1 MAFWDAPLR
10 AVQGFFGGNNQKK
23 KKDDEQQVRTAV
35 SAPVVKNPNTPT
47 NGLAVKQPKNNFTSG
62 AVALT
67 LPGQKPNDDD
77 PLRQLGIKPTVSPYK
92 PPTPKVSPQQQ
103 ELDRLTQQNLPKAR
117 KQTESGQNWFDKG
130 VDFFTHDND
139 KIARQNARNS
149 AASQYQEQHGWNK
162 DPEVMKFMGN
172 TRDLGQK
179 TSQEI
184 QHRSDTIDKTLR
196 KSSEI
201 PVVSDFVTMGSSGA
215 NLIYKGLGD
224 EGLARD
230 AHDNWT
236 KTTLGMSDAEI
247 GRLPKDQQDRLRKL
261 QMGLS
266 VASPVMSALDIA
278 SLGEAGAAV
287 GGLKTAATTGGKQAV
302 IQSGKQIAKSTGKNA
317 LIAGVS
323 APVVAAPIENYI
335 NNGNALDF
343 HGYDVKNIP
352 RQAATAALWSTLLP
366 GGARGKDAESVDIGA
381 DAKTVAIKDGL
392 TQAAEEARLANAEA
406 GAVGRGRKIEVQQ
419 PRDIPVGGEDVPGV
433 DIPVANNSPVREG
446 TPIREVGGD
455 TPGVNQVSIPTA
467 DEVAAARF
475 AEQPTA
481 RPDTSIEGINAPS
494 RVITKADKNE
504 AQMTLDD
511 ALQTGKIDE
520 AQHQQLTQDLTKIIA
535 QDETPAKGNPI
546 NVQEVKSIPVE
557 DQTVVPTDAGVP
569 GSVRASNAV
578 DPNAIRTK
586 AAANAPVT
594 PARATVT
601 PETQA
606 ILDNPKRFSKTQ
618 VAAARNQL
626 KLAKAYAKTQEGMA
640 EQMSRIETA
649 SPAAQSGEG
658 FVPTGEFA
666 KGQNGNAYQK
676 TNRQAEMQ
684 QAVNETANMSPA
696 DVIKTA
702 QENAST
708 NGAYNRRDIRNI
720 AAMFETK
727 RLERGTPEYE
737 AARQILKEDG
747 TNWGQTGA
755 LRNYTIRRTASAD
768 ELTSRFESKIYR
780 LAEDPSKI
788 DSRLFDQ
795 IDQAE
800 SNYTASRD
808 AALQAYNRFTEA
820 PTKENTKAY
829 HAAQDAADKADRDV
843 KMTEY
848 KVAQKALKGNKD
860 VAQARELEKMAQ
872 TADMYQMD
880 SVDASM
886 LSGTG
891 TFVRNLVNAAVGSTE
906 EKLFGKIG
914 ARLASLTPKARKN
927 EISVGGGTGMR
938 GLREGAG
945 NIVDASKA
953 RAGEAGMNPLEH
965 IKNWATT
972 GNQLGDALIDTQTK
986 NNVAD
991 HYTQMLKSQGYKGA
1005 ELKNRASV
1013 MARQDPDNVTHT
1025 YQTAARV
1032 AAGLG
1037 SGITRNNKIETTVK
1051 NIISDAISGG
1061 KPNRVSEGT
1070 AKLVTRMTLG
1080 FPTAIGRSLAEG
1092 GKRFTLGAPTFIKA
1106 MRESDPQT
1114 RAILVKEG
1122 IKQAGTGGLVI
1133 PPLFYAM
1140 GASGAIT
1147 GAYPDD
1153 PAERERWQREGI
1165 TENSVNIDG
1174 NYYQLPSYL
1183 GAWAMPGL
1191 FYASLGRNDGDFSK
1205 AAADTAKIV
1214 PSLLP
1219 TDQMGNWQDMISGRT
1234 DPAKFFTQTA
1244 ASATRAATPGGALL
1258 GELAKMFDPTQ
1269 NDTNSGTAIENFV
1282 SKVKNGIPGAAN
1294 TLPDK
1299 TDAAGNTLHNPDPL
1313 AIGLGA
1319 SSTTQEAGVQ
1329 RTGEMNDEANS
1340 ALQDMADN
1348 GAFSDPNLK
1357 AIITD
1362 DKMKK
1367 LYSDIMAGKQV
1378 NPDDVK
1384 KIQEAM
1390 VKGVTASDDTAYL
1403 EKEQYDTN
1411 LTALNLKRQ
1420 LMANDPTTK
1429 PSDLKKMDIQ
1439 IARGKVFRDGEVPY
1453 GDIQMYEST
1462 NLSDWRAMGD
1472 PEDDAYDLETYNKL
1486 WAIDE
1491 ALSKVGGSYK
1501 EGHPDKQKFSV
1512 KEAGKGRKG
1521 GSASTL
1527 SSDFGKLSEMV
1538 GTPKVQQYDSID
1550 QRSGAVPIINVQR
1563 PNIVHKVGFSG

>member
-1 MAFWDAPLR
+1 MALWDAPLN
-10 AVQGFFGGNNQKK
+10 AVRSFFGGNNQKK
-23 KKDDEQQVRTAV
+23 KKDEEQQVKRVV
-35 SAPVVKNPNTPT
+35 SAPVPKNPNTPN
-47 NGLAVKQPKNNFTSG
+47 NGINLKQPKNAFNSG

-67 LPGQKPNDDD
+67 LPGS
-77 PLRQLGIKPTVSPYK
+77 KPTGIPLSPSVTSAPK
-92 PPTPKVSPQQQ
+92 PQTPRSI
-103 ELDRLTQQNLPKAR
+103 EEDLNAR
-117 KQTESGQNWFDKG
+117 TEKNYADSLKQTEQGQGWFDKG
-130 VDFFTHDND
+130 VNFFTKDNER
-139 KIARQNARNS
+139 IARQNARNR
-149 AASQYQEQHGWNK
+149 AVSQYQEEHNYNPADKPAVTQ
-162 DPEVMKFMGN
+162 FIGN
-172 TRDLGQK
+172 TRNMGEE
-179 TSQEI
+179 TSKRI
-184 QHRSDTIDKTLR
+184 QGRMNTIDKTLR
-196 KSSEI
+196 KTSEI

-215 NLIYKGLGD
+215 NLIYKHLGD

-236 KTTLGMSDAEI
+236 KTTLGMSDAEVAQ
-247 GRLPKDQQDRLRKL
+247 LPKEQQDRLRKL

-278 SLGEAGAAV
+278 SLGEAGAAI
-287 GGLKTAATTGGKQAV
+287 GGLKSAAATGGKQAV
-302 IQSGKQIAKSTGKNA
+302 VQSGKQVLKSTGKNA
-317 LIAGVS
+317 VIAGVS

-352 RQAATAALWSTLLP
+352 RQAGTAALWSLLLP
-366 GGARGKDAESVDIGA
+366 GAARGKDAESVDIGA
-381 DAKTVAIKDGL
+381 DAKTVALRDGL
-392 TQAAEEARLANAEA
+392 EQAAEEARLANTEA
-406 GAVGRGRKIEVQQ
+406 QNVGRGRRIEVKQ

-433 DIPVANNSPVREG
+433 DIPVANNNPSREG
-446 TPIREVGGD
+446 TPIREVSGD
-455 TPGVNQVSIPTA
+455 TPGVNQVRVPTA
-467 DEVAAARF
+467 DEVAAGRF
-475 AEQPTA
+475 ADQPVA
-481 RPDTSIEGINAPS
+481 RPDSSIEGINSPS
-494 RVITKADKNE
+494 RVITKADK
-504 AQMTLDD
+504 AQAQQTLDD
-511 ALQTGKIDE
+511 MLASGKVTDE
-520 AQHQQLTQDLTKIIA
+520 QHKQLTEDLTKIIA
-535 QDETPAKGNPI
+535 QDETAPKGQPI
-546 NVQEVKSIPVE
+546 KVQEIKSIPVE
-557 DQTVVPTDAGVP
+557 DQTVVPTDAGAP
-569 GSVRASNAV
+569 GTVRATNAV
-578 DPNAIRTK
+578 DPNAIRTE
-586 AAANAPVT
+586 AAASAPVT
-594 PARATVT
+594 PARPTIT

-606 ILDNPKRFSKTQ
+606 ILDNPKRFSKAQ

-626 KLAKAYAKTQEGMA
+626 KLAKAYAKTQEGIA

-676 TNRQAEMQ
+676 TNRRAEME

-702 QENAST
+702 QTNAST

-720 AAMFETK
+720 AALFETK

-755 LRNYTIRRTASAD
+755 LRNYTIRRTASPE
-768 ELTSRFESKIYR
+768 ELISRFESKIYR

-788 DSRLFDQ
+788 DSRLFDE
-795 IDQAE
+795 IDAAE
-800 SNYTASRD
+800 NNFTATRD

-820 PTKENTKAY
+820 PTKENAKAY

-848 KVAQKALKGNKD
+848 KVASKALKGNKD
-860 VAQARELEKMAQ
+860 IAQARELEKMAQ

-880 SVDASM
+880 AVDASM

-891 TFVRNLVNAAVGSTE
+891 TFTRNLFNATVGSVE
-906 EKLFGKIG
+906 EKLFGKMG
-914 ARLASLTPKARKN
+914 ARLASLTPKSRKN
-927 EISVGGGTGMR
+927 EISVGGGTGVR
-938 GLREGAG
+938 GLSEGVS
-945 NIVDASKA
+945 NIVDSSKA
-953 RAGEAGMNPLEH
+953 RAGEAGINPLEH

-972 GNQLGDALIDTQTK
+972 GNQLGDALIDTQTA
-986 NNVAD
+986 NNVRD

-1092 GKRFTLGAPTFIKA
+1092 GKRFTLGAPTFLKA
-1106 MRESDPQT
+1106 LRESDPQT

-1133 PPLFYAM
+1133 PPLFYAL

-1147 GAYPDD
+1147 GSYPEDQ
-1153 PAERERWQREGI
+1153 AERDRWAREGI
-1165 TENSVNIDG
+1165 VENAVKIDG
-1174 NYYQLPSYL
+1174 HYYQLPGYL

-1214 PSLLP
+1214 PALLP
-1219 TDQMGNWQDMISGRT
+1219 TDQLNNWNDVINGRA
-1234 DPAKFFTQTA
+1234 DAGKFFTQTA
-1244 ASATRAATPGGALL
+1244 ASAVRAATPGGALL
-1258 GELAKMFDPTQ
+1258 NEIGKMFDPTQ
-1269 NDTNSGTAIENFV
+1269 NDTNSGTVWENFV
-1282 SKVKNGIPGAAN
+1282 DKVMNGIPGAAN
-1294 TLPDK
+1294 TLTNK
-1299 TDAAGNTLHNPDPL
+1299 TDEAGNELRNPSPYAL
-1313 AIGLGA
+1313 ALGA
-1319 SSTTQEAGVQ
+1319 SGAEQGKGVERTNEINTQ
-1329 RTGEMNDEANS
+1329 TNS
-1340 ALQDMADN
+1340 ALQEMADA
-1348 GAFSDPNLK
+1348 GAFGDPNLK
-1357 AIITD
+1357 AVITD
-1362 DKMKK
+1362 DKVKK
-1367 LYSDIMAGKQV
+1367 IYQDILDGKQV
-1378 NPDDVK
+1378 NPDQLK
-1384 KIQEAM
+1384 KVQDAM

-1411 LTALNLKRQ
+1411 IAALTIKKQ
-1420 LMANDPTTK
+1420 LMAADPTTK

-1439 IARGKVFRDGEVPY
+1439 IARGKVFRDGEIPY
-1453 GDIQMYEST
+1453 SDIQMYEST

-1472 PEDDAYDLETYNKL
+1472 PEDDSYDPETYQKL

-1491 ALSKVGGSYK
+1491 ALAKVGGSYK
-1501 EGHPDKQKFSV
+1501 EGHPDKQKYSA
-1512 KEAGKGRKG
+1512 KESKARGRG
-1521 GSASTL
+1521 GNAASTL
-1527 SSDFGKLSEMV
+1527 SSDFGKLGELT
-1538 GTPKVQQYDSID
+1538 GAPKVKQYDSID